1 MAKENKKELNKIE
14 GINIP
19 GLSKEKND
27 AVAKA
32 IRYRKNFWERL
43 YYDAWS

>member
-32 IRYRKNFWERL
+32 SAIDEVVAFANAKKGGK
-43 YYDAWS
+43 

>member
-32 IRYRKNFWERL
+32 ISDKRRKKNEKMEFH
-43 YYDAWS
+43 